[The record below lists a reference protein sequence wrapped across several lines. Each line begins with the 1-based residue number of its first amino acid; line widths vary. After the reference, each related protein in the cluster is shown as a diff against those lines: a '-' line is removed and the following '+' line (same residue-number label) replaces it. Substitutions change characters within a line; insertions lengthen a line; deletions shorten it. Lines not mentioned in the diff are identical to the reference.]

1 MSAIN
6 RASHLTIFIRSMNE
20 NIKIKFVV
28 ATRQSTENFWANA
41 ATGVSLALF
50 SSPHLEVV
58 LYPENTKGLSEIYN
72 KEIEQSKDDPCL
84 LVFAHDDLHIL
95 DFFWIQHIFNGL
107 SHFGIVGV
115 AGNKRR
121 IPLQPAWAF
130 IDEKLTWDRPENLSG
145 VVGHGSSFPPSNIS
159 NFGPPFQEVKLL
171 DGLILSAFSETLIKN
186 YMRFDE
192 NFKFHFYDMDFCR
205 QAEIRGISMGTIP
218 LSLIHES
225 GGNFGSQDWKNS
237 YREYLQKWGQ

>member
-1 MSAIN
+1 
-6 RASHLTIFIRSMNE
+6 MNE

-28 ATRQSTENFWANA
+28 ATRQSAEKFWSNG

-50 SSPHLEVV
+50 PSPHLEVV

-72 KEIEQSKDDPCL
+72 KEIEQSKYDPCL

-95 DFFWIQHIFNGL
+95 DFFWIQQIFNGL

-115 AGNKRR
+115 AGNRRR

-130 IDEKLTWDRPENLSG
+130 IDEKLTWDLPENLSG
-145 VVGHGSSFPPSNIS
+145 VVGHGSSFPPTAIS

-171 DGLILSAFSETLIKN
+171 DGLMLAAFSETLIKN
-186 YMRFDE
+186 HMRFDE
-192 NFKFHFYDMDFCR
+192 KFKFHFYDMDFCR
-205 QAEIRGISMGTIP
+205 QAEVRGISMGTIP
-218 LSLIHES
+218 LSLIHQS
-225 GGNFGSQDWKNS
+225 GGNFGSEDWKSS
-237 YREYLQKWGQ
+237 YQKYLNKWDQ